1 MAINILA
8 QLGLPFLVEIVSGVL
23 RGVNHPSAQT
33 TADALDDLQNTIN
46 TGGLSG
52 EALGEANRH
61 LEEMAR
67 LKIEEQTKLAGEVNK
82 SLRAEIAS
90 NDPYVRRMRPTFGYL
105 MALTWAA
112 QMFGVAY
119 IMIFNTREAILVIE
133 AIESLGTIWAVA
145 LSVLG
150 IYVYKRSDEK
160 KAQSKF
166 FYIEE
171 EEHSA
176 KIDRKIETDIK
187 VKGEHIYNE

>member
-8 QLGLPFLVEIVSGVL
+8 QLGLPFLVEVVSGVL
-23 RGVNHPSAQT
+23 RGVKHPGAQS
-33 TADALDDLQNTIN
+33 TADALDNLREAIN
-46 TGGLSG
+46 TGGLSA
-52 EALGEANRH
+52 EELTEANRH
-61 LEEMAR
+61 LEEMTR
-67 LKIEEQTKLAGEVNK
+67 LKIEEQSKLAGEVNQ

-119 IMIFNTREAILVIE
+119 IMIFNTREAVLVIE

-160 KAQSKF
+160 KAQSK
-166 FYIEE
+166 YIY
-171 EEHSA
+171 
-176 KIDRKIETDIK
+176 
-187 VKGEHIYNE
+187 VKGEGETSALETKPSKTERKAAVYNN